1 MKTRLPVHFD
11 ESSGPNSRNE
21 WTGVLP
27 FSKSDILHKHRPKYW
42 VVLKIIPE
50 SYTKRWER
58 RVLLAVWSVYSNFR
72 QVCLKISPPFTKKS
86 HLCFPYQTSM
96 ALVSLP
102 LLLWLSNPSPGAPT
116 ATWDEGRGQRDKRNQ
131 QSHPDCPT
139 NPLKAWRC
147 GVFQQHSPF
156 PARMWQPKL
165 SEKVQ

>member
-42 VVLKIIPE
+42 VVLKIIPR
-50 SYTKRWER
+50 SFTKHWER
-58 RVLLAVWSVYSNFR
+58 RDLFWRFGQYTAIFARSAWRL
-72 QVCLKISPPFTKKS
+72 KS

-102 LLLWLSNPSPGAPT
+102 LFLWVSNPSPGAPT

-165 SEKVQ
+165 CEKVQ